1 MRIPINLRFRAALN
15 KYYKKPHDFRQFLGI
30 LKYDAKWKNNRNVF
44 VANAK
49 TLLVFSQPVYLGK
62 VHLAEKEIES
72 YD

>member
-1 MRIPINLRFRAALN
+1 MCICEFEGSILVPKNIKRS
-15 KYYKKPHDFRQFLGI
+15 YYTMIKI
-30 LKYDAKWKNNRNVF
+30 LYKYDAKWKNNRNVF

-49 TLLVFSQPVYLGK
+49 TLLVFSQTVYLGK

>member
-1 MRIPINLRFRAALN
+1 MI
-15 KYYKKPHDFRQFLGI
+15 KI
-30 LKYDAKWKNNRNVF
+30 LYKYDAKWKNNRNVF

-49 TLLVFSQPVYLGK
+49 TLFVFSQPVYLGK

>member
-1 MRIPINLRFRAALN
+1 MIKIL
-15 KYYKKPHDFRQFLGI
+15 YKF
-30 LKYDAKWKNNRNVF
+30 DAKWKNNCNVF

-49 TLLVFSQPVYLGK
+49 TLFVFSQPAYLGK